1 MGRVIAFGSLAV
13 LGVLVIASLASLAAV
28 LGGVEPRGYENEA
41 RRMRRYAT
49 KLRPEWLH
57 ASSAPSLESVG
68 GRIAKGGEWVRD
80 RVRAAV
86 N

>member
-1 MGRVIAFGSLAV
+1 MGRVIALGSLAV
-13 LGVLVIASLASLAAV
+13 LGVMVIASLASLAAV

-49 KLRPEWLH
+49 RLRPEWLN
-57 ASSAPSLESVG
+57 APSTQSLESVAR
-68 GRIAKGGEWVRD
+68 RIAKGGGWVRD
-80 RVRAAV
+80 RARAAV